1 VSELEHVDSLLRES
15 CGPVPSS
22 AAWEELVQFLNENFA
37 NNPHAVLA
45 IRVSGFLQNLKG
57 GIRVST
63 LNTLAGYMRA
73 SEWRRSLLQLLAGS
87 KSMRARTLALL
98 IAMPGDF
105 GEPAERLVLRSLL
118 VSRRVPSRIQA
129 AALAHVIDAS
139 GTVDKIDDLLEAFLH
154 SRSAS
159 RGKRRFDRLRSLLQ
173 DPSVLRDR
181 SHPSDADDQIVC
193 PRCQTRLRRPEMI
206 RHLLE
211 KHALVLEGKR
221 VRNAWRV
228 VDLLLAKYRRTRAK
242 HWLRRCFDLVA
253 QLNDPIGTRHLQQ
266 HMVLQRVAANAM
278 MRRLLLSAR
287 DNQTALCPFCYA
299 QAPVPPSRYIQPVPQ
314 SHGLLSWKGY
324 RIHLRNDTPLPQLT
338 IQTPDETVF
347 SGREPGHLFS
357 RQGFILFGAI
367 PLAVLAVLLAL
378 SGAPSFWMVASL
390 LLAAAAYGWSWL
402 RGWLEPSCVDRAI
415 DFAWTILCPR
425 LLARGLTEPDAEF
438 LAALALASVG
448 KGLPERREYWL
459 EQLRNDR
466 HQAVADGRAP
476 STHAAC
482 LTRLAISDAASRD
495 VDLAALT
502 ASALS
507 RCWKAEQPLSFAQQ
521 LLVDWQTTNWTKG
534 AQSRFRILLLDQA
547 FAEGWEV
554 VSLRKLK
561 AEAPALAASLKVAD
575 TKRLAELRWLWSS
588 RASAPWLNIGP
599 SHTCFELAQQE
610 PPQNALFELHPDLLF
625 VESQKDGMIICS
637 SGVYWRNLHFPEVP
651 RHVRITERV
660 AVDHRSYT
668 LHLGKESVALNYD
681 PSALVDRLDRW
692 MTYLREDFQIKA
704 KKTRKWVAPEETKFL
719 PPGELAVCPECHH
732 PFAGAAGEL
741 GVKIVES

>member
-1 VSELEHVDSLLRES
+1 MSELEHVDSLLRQS

-45 IRVSGFLQNLKG
+45 IRVSGFLQNLSG
-57 GIRVST
+57 GVRVST

-73 SEWRRSLLQLLAGS
+73 SEWRRSLLELLAGS

-105 GEPAERLVLRSLL
+105 GEPAERPLLQSLL
-118 VSRRVPSRIQA
+118 VSRRVPGRIQA
-129 AALAHVIDAS
+129 AALAHFINTS
-139 GTVDKIDDLLEAFLH
+139 GTTDKIDDLLEAFLN
-154 SRSAS
+154 SRSAN
-159 RGKRRFDRLRSLLQ
+159 RRARRLDRLRGLLQ
-173 DPSVLRDR
+173 DPSILPGR
-181 SHPSDADDQIVC
+181 SHRNEADAQIVC

-242 HWLRRCFDLVA
+242 HWLRRCFDLVG

-266 HMVLQRVAANAM
+266 HMVLQRVAPNAM
-278 MRRLLLSAR
+278 MRRLLLAAR
-287 DNQTALCPFCYA
+287 SNQTALCPFCYA
-299 QAPVPPSRYIQPVPQ
+299 QAPVPQSRYIQPVPQ

-324 RIHLRNDTPLPQLT
+324 RIHLKHDAPLPRLT
-338 IQTPDETVF
+338 IETPYETIF
-347 SGREPGHLFS
+347 SGREPGRLFS
-357 RQGFILFGAI
+357 QQGFILCGAV
-367 PLAVLAVLLAL
+367 PLAVLAVLLAVV
-378 SGAPSFWMVASL
+378 GAPSFLVVTSL
-390 LLAAAAYGWSWL
+390 LLASAAYGWSWS
-402 RGWLEPSCVDRAI
+402 REWLEPSSVDRAI

-438 LAALALASVG
+438 VAALALASVG
-448 KGLPERREYWL
+448 QGSPQRRENWL
-459 EQLRNDR
+459 EQFRSDR

-476 STHAAC
+476 SSHSAC
-482 LTRLAISDAASRD
+482 LARLAISDAAARN

-502 ASALS
+502 AAALA
-507 RCWKAEQPLSFAQQ
+507 RCWKGEQPLSFAQQ
-521 LLVDWQTTNWTKG
+521 LLVDWQTPLWTPG
-534 AQSRFRILLLDQA
+534 ARVRLRLLLLDQA
-547 FAEGWEV
+547 FAEGWEI
-554 VSLRKLK
+554 VSLGRLK
-561 AEAPALAASLKVAD
+561 VEAPALAASLKVAD

-588 RASAPWLNIGP
+588 RASAPWLNIG
-599 SHTCFELAQQE
+599 SSRTCFELAQQE
-610 PPQNALFELHPDLLF
+610 PAQDALFELHADLLF
-625 VESQKDGMIICS
+625 VESHHDGMIICS
-637 SGVYWRNLHFPEVP
+637 SGLYWRNLHFAEIP

-660 AVDHRSYT
+660 AADHRSFT
-668 LHLGKESVALNYD
+668 LHLGKESVALRYD
-681 PSALVDRLDRW
+681 PSGLVDRLDRW

-719 PPGELAVCPECHH
+719 PPGELATCPECHH
-732 PFAGAAGEL
+732 HFAGAAGEV
-741 GVKIVES
+741 GVKIAEE